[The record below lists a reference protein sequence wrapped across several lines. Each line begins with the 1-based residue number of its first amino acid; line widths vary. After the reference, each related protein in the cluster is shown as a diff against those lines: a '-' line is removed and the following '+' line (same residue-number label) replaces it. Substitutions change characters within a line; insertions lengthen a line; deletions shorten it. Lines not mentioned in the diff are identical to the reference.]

1 MKQYCV
7 ECFHD
12 VGWHV
17 VRLRVVG
24 FDMVGFDV
32 KVGVILG
39 FEVGTC
45 VVVVTVAG

>member
-17 VRLRVVG
+17 VGLRVVG
-24 FDMVGFDV
+24 FDVVGFNV
-32 KVGVILG
+32 EVGVIG